1 MIKEI
6 RTWGGIEWVLNKKP
20 DGFLK
25 PVRFRL
31 LKQCFLMVFF
41 DFESKIRLHIGN
53 IKEHIQ

>member
-6 RTWGGIEWVLNKKP
+6 KKCGGIIRVLNKKP
-20 DGFLK
+20 KRLSK
-25 PVRFRL
+25 PVRFKL

-41 DFESKIRLHIGN
+41 DFESKIRLDIGN